1 MSTVIS
7 AALAAVTALGS
18 LIGPADHIPN
28 LAPEVSSEGSSFAE
42 LQDSSDTQDQGSSL
56 ADSAVAEEATD
67 EAATDEAVAEEAE
80 SGVVEK
86 DGRPGFVKGGQ
97 LAVNREVARL
107 EQEAG
112 HSLVVLDFKDDNKT
126 VTLRLSS
133 EFNPDTDNEALDQIV
148 KVLELN
154 GFDQI
159 QAVY

>member
-42 LQDSSDTQDQGSSL
+42 LQDSSDTQEQGSSL
-56 ADSAVAEEATD
+56 ADSAVAEE
-67 EAATDEAVAEEAE
+67 ATDEAVAEEAE